1 MQNLN
6 NQRLRKHLQTGGGA
20 LRTTQRVSVYTLP
33 CTHTD
38 TSHFRFAANCAKIIY
53 YRIFPPGLA
62 EPEGSFYDELHEDHE
77 SDATGGAPL

>member
-6 NQRLRKHLQTGGGA
+6 NQRLQNDSPRAAAEH
-20 LRTTQRVSVYTLP
+20 TTQRVSVYTLP

-62 EPEGSFYDELHEDHE
+62 EPEGSLYDELHEDHE